1 MLNVKAV
8 VNLARAYD
16 VPIVLSTVGVDMG
29 VNTGTIEELMAEMPG
44 QTEIDH
50 TGVNSWEDERNAGR
64 P

>member
-1 MLNVKAV
+1 
-8 VNLARAYD
+8 
-16 VPIVLSTVGVDMG
+16 MG
-29 VNTGTIEELMAEMPG
+29 VNTGTIEELMAEMPE